1 MMLEFFDIN
10 YNGKMLRGI
19 KHVNVNNKICVSF
32 IHGIP
37 GDRVDARRVNVR
49 IAKNLERLKVDSI
62 RLDLIGTGIS
72 DGDFLEVSYKAYEAQ
87 LELIYAYM
95 KQNKYEKIIF
105 LGFSDSAKILVR
117 FANIHKD
124 VILILCNGI
133 IDNSEA
139 KELLPLKKAHRVR
152 GCFAFDS
159 NCGLWYNVNLFKEKI
174 VFELEEI
181 ISEKRVYFIYGN
193 DDILCKS
200 SIKKIKETGGELLL
214 VDKGDHLFTNR
225 YAENILL
232 SKIEFIIKKIVEKGE
247 AIEICKVGNI

>member
-1 MMLEFFDIN
+1 MLDFFDIN
-10 YNGKMLRGI
+10 YNGRILRGI
-19 KHVNVNNKICVSF
+19 KHLNTNNKICVSF

-37 GDRVDARRVNVR
+37 GDRVDARRINVR
-49 IAKNLERLKVDSI
+49 IAKNLERFKVDSI

-95 KQNKYEKIIF
+95 KQNKYDKIIF
-105 LGFSDSAKILVR
+105 LGFSDSAKILVK

-133 IDNSEA
+133 VDSSDA
-139 KELLPLKKAHRVR
+139 KELLPLKKAHRIR

-159 NCGLWYNVNLFKEKI
+159 NCGLWYNINLFKEKI
-174 VFELEEI
+174 VFDLKEI
-181 ISEKRVYFIYGN
+181 INEKKVYFVYGN
-193 DDILCKS
+193 DDVLCKS
-200 SIKKIKETGGELLL
+200 SIKKVKEDGGEIFL

-225 YAENILL
+225 YSEDILL
-232 SKIEFIIKKIVEKGE
+232 NKIEFIIKRIKDEE
-247 AIEICKVGNI
+247 LETCKVGNI